1 MSFIRHERND
11 MKLLPE
17 DIFKAKSSEAF
28 FSVIVT
34 SEKGSEKRLIHPR
47 YLPEIKKATKGG
59 KRART
64 RRPIDK
70 SWHSE
75 IDRGLSSKRQQRR
88 DRDEHR
94 QLLKFFK

>member
-1 MSFIRHERND
+1 

-47 YLPEIKKATKGG
+47 YLPEIKKETKGG
-59 KRART
+59 KRAR
-64 RRPIDK
+64 PDV
-70 SWHSE
+70 
-75 IDRGLSSKRQQRR
+75 L
-88 DRDEHR
+88 
-94 QLLKFFK
+94 

>member
-1 MSFIRHERND
+1 

-47 YLPEIKKATKGG
+47 YLPDIKKEKEE
-59 KRART
+59 KEQE
-64 RRPIDK
+64 PDV
-70 SWHSE
+70 
-75 IDRGLSSKRQQRR
+75 L
-88 DRDEHR
+88 
-94 QLLKFFK
+94 